1 MTTGPQEPQP
11 GSAAWQPAPG
21 APAAQPAPGSPA
33 YQPVPAYQATPG
45 YPGGGLQPQVPYPVA
60 PVVAPKN
67 GAIGVILSFFIPGLG
82 SMVNGSVGL
91 GAIILATYAIGWV
104 LTLVIIG
111 FPILFGAWIWGMV
124 DGYLS
129 AERWNR
135 AHGIIGA

>member
-21 APAAQPAPGSPA
+21 GPDSQPAPGSPA
-33 YQPVPAYQATPG
+33 YQPVPAYQASPG
-45 YPGGGLQPQVPYPVA
+45 YPGGGLQPQMPYPVA
-60 PVVAPKN
+60 QVVVPKN

-91 GAIILATYAIGWV
+91 GAINLATYAVGWV
-104 LTLVIIG
+104 LTLIFIG
-111 FPILFGAWIWGMV
+111 IPILFGAWIWGMV

-129 AERWNR
+129 AQRWNR
-135 AHGIIGA
+135 AHGILGA